1 VSWVDDPNSPS
12 IYQYTML
19 ERTITNTLT
28 PEDIR
33 DLLLGFA
40 AAIESDQVR
49 VDALPPE
56 KFHPLT

>member
-1 VSWVDDPNSPS
+1 
-12 IYQYTML
+12 ML
-19 ERTITNTLT
+19 ERTMTNTLT